1 MADDMWT
8 TMSIASAGGSTLQRA
23 AGRRTAAAPRDNL
36 HVGDILG
43 ATAAPRHKPRRSGAV
58 DLALSTRDIEGAA
71 PALQHRTLGNK
82 PDLSLTTDDIDGAHA
97 RKRNFQSRR
106 HVDPLNPSYEWDT
119 PPRFLRDSMKVD
131 DIEGAKPMRHVKGPV
146 RDPLSVQDIAGA
158 TVQAPRERNFTR
170 SLDVTDI
177 LSDGKRHSKRVS
189 DPQAPKH
196 TIHGMRVEDD
206 PLSKPRSK
214 HHATNTPFYALTTH
228 MGGVAPDKRR
238 HFRNTN
244 FVGDIPGTTAGSR
257 QRGLTSKRHTNPN
270 APSYTPLEGR
280 AYRPPGASATSRSGS
295 ASLAN
300 IGARPSPSAARARRT
315 ADPRDAELAALRQQ
329 VAALDKRVRAAE
341 AVKTVT
347 RRGLAAE
354 QAAVAALPDM

>member
-1 MADDMWT
+1 
-8 TMSIASAGGSTLQRA
+8 
-23 AGRRTAAAPRDNL
+23 
-36 HVGDILG
+36 
-43 ATAAPRHKPRRSGAV
+43 
-58 DLALSTRDIEGAA
+58 
-71 PALQHRTLGNK
+71 
-82 PDLSLTTDDIDGAHA
+82 
-97 RKRNFQSRR
+97 
-106 HVDPLNPSYEWDT
+106 
-119 PPRFLRDSMKVD
+119 MKVD

-228 MGGVAPDKRR
+228 DIEGAVPGWKPKHKMGGVAPDKRR